1 MKIELKH
8 IEYSP
13 ALSEETI
20 AFAANL
26 YIDGVHAG
34 FASNRGHGGSTDYYH
49 KDERGRGLIKAAETY
64 CKTLLPIQY
73 PADEYM
79 EAFEIDSTL
88 ENHID
93 QLLSKWVDEKEN
105 ARFRKQL
112 DKAMQQGIVFGT
124 PDQEFRTIKFKRTI
138 DELLKLPNGQ
148 AAIVNVLRSK
158 VVPTLWGQDL
168 ILNTNIPEL
177 LFDEA
182 GIPPERLVIHA
193 PGGRMGN
200 EQTEQPSDAR
210 KTRGR

>member
-1 MKIELKH
+1 MKIELKN

-26 YIDGVHAG
+26 YINGVHAG

-49 KDERGRGLIKAAETY
+49 KDERGRALIKDAEAY
-64 CKTLLPIQY
+64 CQTLPPIQF

-79 EAFEIDSTL
+79 EGFKIDSTL

-93 QLLSKWVDEKEN
+93 RLLSQWVDEKES
-105 ARFRKQL
+105 ARFRKAL
-112 DKAMQQGIVFGT
+112 SKAMQQGIVFGT
-124 PDQEFRTIKFKRTI
+124 PDQEFRTIKFKRPI
-138 DELLKLPNGQ
+138 DELLRLPNGQ

-158 VVPTLWGQDL
+158 IVPTLWEQDL
-168 ILNTNIPEL
+168 ILNTNIPEV

-182 GIPPERLVIHA
+182 GIPPERLVTHS
-193 PGGRMGN
+193 
-200 EQTEQPSDAR
+200 SDGPKNSEER
-210 KTRGR
+210 DKGRGR

>member
-1 MKIELKH
+1 MKIELKN

-26 YIDGVHAG
+26 YINGAHAG

-49 KDERGRGLIKAAETY
+49 KDERGRALIKDAEAY
-64 CKTLLPIQY
+64 SQTLPPIQF

-93 QLLSKWVDEKEN
+93 RLLSQWVDEKES
-105 ARFRKQL
+105 ARFRKAL
-112 DKAMQQGIVFGT
+112 SKAMQQGIVFGT
-124 PDQEFRTIKFKRTI
+124 PDQEFRTIKFKRPI
-138 DELLKLPNGQ
+138 DDILKQPNGQ
-148 AAIVNVLRSK
+148 AAIVNVLRNK
-158 VVPTLWGQDL
+158 VVPTLWEQDL
-168 ILNTNIPEL
+168 ILNTNIPEV

-182 GIPPERLVIHA
+182 GIPAERLVTHA
-193 PGGRMGN
+193 
-200 EQTEQPSDAR
+200 SDTAKHPDDR
-210 KTRGR
+210 QQGRGR

>member
-49 KDERGRGLIKAAETY
+49 KDERGRALIKAAEAY
-64 CKTLLPIQY
+64 CQTLPPIPF

-79 EAFEIDSTL
+79 EAFEIDSNL
-88 ENHID
+88 ENQID
-93 QLLSKWVDEKEN
+93 QLLSKWLEEKEN

-112 DKAMQQGIVFGT
+112 DKVMQQAIVFGT
-124 PDQEFRTIKFKRTI
+124 PDQVFRSVKFKRPI
-138 DELLKLPNGQ
+138 AEILRQPNGQ

-158 VVPTLWGQDL
+158 VVPELWTEDL

-193 PGGRMGN
+193 TEAGKSTEGRQNG
-200 EQTEQPSDAR
+200 
-210 KTRGR
+210 RGR